1 MNRYRVHISE
11 RASYSKVFNAKNEK
25 EAQEIAS
32 NNFYDCE
39 CSDRHG
45 WEFVDRE
52 GVKVFDTEKVVC
64 EETNRVD
71 ENLLEDIKKDLLETC
86 EINKN
91 INWDDQE
98 TAPSEECLLFIDNLN
113 RYIPKYQNPNT
124 EWQEIKKDIVSKLED
139 FSSSENPNVFFND
152 LGITIEN
159 LFSKPKDET
168 WW

>member
-1 MNRYRVHISE
+1 MHWKEY
-11 RASYSKVFNAKNEK
+11 EK
-25 EAQEIAS
+25 
-32 NNFYDCE
+32 
-39 CSDRHG
+39 
-45 WEFVDRE
+45 
-52 GVKVFDTEKVVC
+52 
-64 EETNRVD
+64 D

-159 LFSKPKDET
+159 LFSNKEEK
-168 WW
+168 

>member
-1 MNRYRVHISE
+1 MKLTKGDKRWIAQSTE
-11 RASYSKVFNAKNEK
+11 RAFTPKMKMQQLIKELEIKNEK
-25 EAQEIAS
+25 ELFEHLNIK
-32 NNFYDCE
+32 E
-39 CSDRHG
+39 
-45 WEFVDRE
+45 
-52 GVKVFDTEKVVC
+52 
-64 EETNRVD
+64 

-159 LFSKPKDET
+159 LFSNKEEK
-168 WW
+168 

>member
-1 MNRYRVHISE
+1 MKHETKLNNQENEFLVDWLSE
-11 RASYSKVFNAKNEK
+11 HLQIEQEK
-25 EAQEIAS
+25 ID
-32 NNFYDCE
+32 YDTAN
-39 CSDRHG
+39 SSALKHLP
-45 WEFVDRE
+45 
-52 GVKVFDTEKVVC
+52 TIIEKLSINIIL
-64 EETNRVD
+64 E

-159 LFSKPKDET
+159 LFSNKEEK
-168 WW
+168 

>member
-1 MNRYRVHISE
+1 M
-11 RASYSKVFNAKNEK
+11 
-25 EAQEIAS
+25 
-32 NNFYDCE
+32 
-39 CSDRHG
+39 
-45 WEFVDRE
+45 
-52 GVKVFDTEKVVC
+52 
-64 EETNRVD
+64 D
-71 ENLLEDIKKDLLETC
+71 ENLLEDIKKDLIETC

-124 EWQEIKKDIVSKLED
+124 RWQEIKKDIVSKLED

-159 LFSKPKDET
+159 LFSNKEEK
-168 WW
+168 

>member
-1 MNRYRVHISE
+1 MKYETKLN
-11 RASYSKVFNAKNEK
+11 NQEK
-25 EAQEIAS
+25 ELLVDWLSEHLQIEQEKIDYDTANS
-32 NNFYDCE
+32 NALK
-39 CSDRHG
+39 HLP
-45 WEFVDRE
+45 
-52 GVKVFDTEKVVC
+52 TIIEKLSNEII
-64 EETNRVD
+64 EERKE

-159 LFSKPKDET
+159 LFSNKEEK
-168 WW
+168 